1 MFVRI
6 LKQKR
11 GNKVYRHVQ
20 IVESFRDPAKG
31 MAPRTRILAHL
42 GTVETL
48 GMDTLDK
55 LIAGLR
61 RAKGEE
67 PGAEG
72 TPALLAGRD
81 FGHVHAVGCVWDNLG
96 LSGALVEAGIN
107 GETSFDPAAMIRLL
121 VINRLCEPCSKW
133 ALLDWLEG
141 VHWDGTEKPSY
152 HHLLRAMDRLIEVKE
167 KAEPVVAR
175 RLLQEGEPLDL
186 VFYDITSTYFEGDR
200 SLTDGDVRRF
210 GYSRDHRHDRRQ
222 VVIGLVMTR
231 EGIPLC
237 HHVFPGNTADKS
249 TVVQVI
255 QDLKSRFNLSRVVF
269 VGDRGM
275 LSDANLETLLSEE
288 LGFIVAHPLRKNQ
301 HAREVIG
308 ALSKQFDRKGEIEQF
323 FEEQREGVRFVV
335 AFSPEMAKEVGA
347 ARRKRLAK
355 ADRWIKER
363 LDKRVVLSSKG
374 RQPTP
379 QGTYDRIRDYLRDHG
394 LMGFYEVTLADGEIT
409 VQKDRQVLAWENKI
423 DGVLMVETTDRTLS
437 AEEVIRRYKELAE
450 IERGWRSLKSTLLLR
465 PVYHWSE
472 ERIRAHVFVCVLA
485 LQVERWMRRKLVPTG
500 LSVPKCLDSLQRI
513 KVAEVEIQGKI
524 RLMLT
529 RSTKE
534 QKQMLETL
542 GIPPVPAAL

>member
-1 MFVRI
+1 MYVRI

-11 GNKVYRHVQ
+11 GEKIYRHVQ

-31 MAPRTRILAHL
+31 KAPRTRILAHL
-42 GTVETL
+42 GTVEKL
-48 GMDTLDK
+48 GTATIDQ

-67 PGAEG
+67 PADSGV
-72 TPALLAGRD
+72 ALVAGRD
-81 FGHVHAVGCVWDNLG
+81 FGHVHAVGSVWDHLG
-96 LSGALVEAGIN
+96 LSAALVESGIN
-107 GETSFDPAAMIRLL
+107 GETSFNPAALIRLL

-141 VHWDGTEKPSY
+141 VYWDGAEKPSY

-167 KAEPVVAR
+167 KAEPLVAK
-175 RLLQEGEPLDL
+175 RLMRKDEPLDL

-200 SLTDGDVRRF
+200 SLGDGDVRRF
-210 GYSRDHRHDRRQ
+210 GYSRDHRNDRRQ

-237 HHVFPGNTADKS
+237 HHVFPGNTVDKT

-255 QDLKSRFNLSRVVF
+255 RDLKARFNLSRVVF

-308 ALSKQFDRKGEIEQF
+308 TLSKQFDRKGEAEQF

-335 AFSPEMAKEVGA
+335 TFSPAMAKEVGA
-347 ARRKRLAK
+347 ARKKRLAK
-355 ADRWIKER
+355 ADAWIKER
-363 LDKRVVLSSKG
+363 LDKLVVPGANG
-374 RQPTP
+374 RRPTP

-394 LMGFYEVTLADGEIT
+394 LLGFYEVTLADGKIS
-409 VQKDRQVLAWENKI
+409 VQKNRQVLAWENKI
-423 DGVLMVETTDRTLS
+423 DGVLMVETTDRTLP

-450 IERGWRSLKSTLLLR
+450 IERGWRSLKSTLMLR

-500 LSVPKCLDSLQRI
+500 LTVPKCLDSLQRI
-513 KVAEVEIQGKI
+513 KVAEVEIQGKT

-529 RSTKE
+529 RSTKD
-534 QKQMLETL
+534 QQQMLEAL
-542 GIPPVPAAL
+542 GVPPVPAAL